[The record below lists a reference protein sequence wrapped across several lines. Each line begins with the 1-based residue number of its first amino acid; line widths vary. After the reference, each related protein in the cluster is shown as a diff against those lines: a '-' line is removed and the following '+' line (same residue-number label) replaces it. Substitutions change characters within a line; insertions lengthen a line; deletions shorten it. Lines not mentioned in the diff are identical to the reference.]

1 MDNRT
6 QPGPGRGRDPR
17 AARSNRRS
25 PSSRRERLLAL
36 KPRKLAA
43 SVPMRTEPPQ
53 ARRPTSR
60 PARPTVPRPSLPA
73 SRPAR
78 PKTPPPTE
86 PKARPATEPTIGPDA
101 PPEAPQPPWLLRML
115 VVLDGVQFFW
125 LFGLRPHR
133 HYLSGLSHRPEL
145 APVLLSLLGGV
156 ALIFVW
162 NRCRWAGWIVLLVN
176 LLEVSLLRPYSCLT
190 LLYAA
195 WALTEPAVVRAWRGA
210 RTPVAPRPGAGR
222 ALWHSPAGEEGG
234 IATPKEERM

>member
-1 MDNRT
+1 MDSRT

-17 AARSNRRS
+17 AARSNKRS
-25 PSSRRERLLAL
+25 PSSRRERLLTL
-36 KPRKLAA
+36 KPRKLCAPA
-43 SVPMRTEPPQ
+43 RTERPP
-53 ARRPTSR
+53 ARRATSR
-60 PARPTVPRPSLPA
+60 RPRPTVPRSSPPTA
-73 SRPAR
+73 RPTR

-86 PKARPATEPTIGPDA
+86 PKAPPATEPTVGPDA
-101 PPEAPQPPWLLRML
+101 APETPQPPWLLRLL

-125 LFGLRPHR
+125 LFCLRPQR

-162 NRCRWAGWIVLLVN
+162 NRCRWGGWIVLLVN

-222 ALWHSPAGEEGG
+222 APWHSRAEEEGG
-234 IATPKEERM
+234 IAVPDEERM